1 MRYLTAAVLVLFSGC
16 DSPAEPDDRWAV
28 PEEIE
33 FAASLGIDLDAMNRT
48 ESGLFWEDLVT
59 GSEVDPAVVL
69 EDEVRL
75 HYTIWLPDGAEVETT
90 YGGPP
95 LQRDVLLLLPGVAE
109 GITGMRPGGERRL
122 VIPPALAWP
131 NGYGDIPPISTIV
144 FAIELIGIVQE
155 D

>member
-1 MRYLTAAVLVLFSGC
+1 MRYLLATVLVLCTGC
-16 DSPAEPDDRWAV
+16 DSPSELDDRWAV

-33 FAASLGIDLDAMNRT
+33 FATSLEIDLDAMNRT
-48 ESGLFWEDLVT
+48 DSDLYWEDIVVGDEL
-59 GSEVDPAVVL
+59 DPAVVL

-75 HYTIWLPDGAEVETT
+75 HYTIWLPDGSEVETT

-109 GITGMRPGGERRL
+109 GITGMRPGGKRRL
-122 VIPPALAWP
+122 VIRPELAWP
-131 NGYGDIPPISTIV
+131 NGFGEIPPITTIV
-144 FAIELIGIVQE
+144 FEIEVIAIVPQ